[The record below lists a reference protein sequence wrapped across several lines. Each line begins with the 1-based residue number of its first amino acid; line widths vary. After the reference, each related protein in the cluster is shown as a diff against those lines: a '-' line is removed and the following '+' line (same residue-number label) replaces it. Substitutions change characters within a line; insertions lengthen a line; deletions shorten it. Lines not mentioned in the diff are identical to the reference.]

1 MRKKYFFG
9 IGIVLLCLAI
19 LGIYSVF
26 KPHHNVEGESSAA
39 SFSALELYNE
49 FQHNETAADKKW
61 VGKVLEVKG
70 IISSVSEAGK
80 YESVNLAA
88 TTDGGINCSFLKKD
102 LDTDTRFSKGDSI
115 TIKGKCTGFLMDV
128 NLVDCILKK

>member
-9 IGIVLLCLAI
+9 IGIALLCLAI
-19 LGIYSVF
+19 LGIYSIF
-26 KPHHNVEGESSAA
+26 KPHQNVEGESPVA
-39 SFSALELYNE
+39 SFSARDLYSE
-49 FQHNETAADKKW
+49 FQHDEAAADKKW

-70 IISSVSEAGK
+70 VISSVSEAGK

-88 TTDGGINCSFLKKD
+88 ASDGGINCSFLKKD
-102 LDTDTRFSKGDSI
+102 MDSDTGFNKGDSI

-128 NLVDCILKK
+128 NMVDCVIKK

>member
-19 LGIYSVF
+19 LGIYSIF
-26 KPHHNVEGESSAA
+26 KPHQNVEGESPAA
-39 SFSALELYNE
+39 SFSARDLFNE
-49 FQHNETAADKKW
+49 FQHDEAAADKKW

-70 IISSVSEAGK
+70 VISSVSEAGK

-88 TTDGGINCSFLKKD
+88 MNDGGINCSFLKKD
-102 LDTDTRFSKGDSI
+102 MDSNTGFHKGDSI

-128 NLVDCILKK
+128 NLVDCVIKK